1 MKQVVQDNPKTVK
14 RYQLEMLEEAIKN
27 SWLRDLDKTKEM
39 NELIQ
44 IQEQM
49 LTSPSIAS
57 FFENNQSDFE
67 YFSTK
72 FTHEVINNIMIQP
85 AVYGENGDD
94 IALNILNNYLLLWLK
109 FHKDSTCVPLW
120 DEVREIFKPDASYFN
135 ANNSHKSYINPKKLF
150 DANRFN
156 DKLPHDTKINFKVG
170 DECDVL
176 IDYKK
181 SKNQM
186 DQKAWVRGRIL
197 SIENDYYTIT
207 TKETTELYTYKIGGL
222 NVIPIGTATRDWD
235 WRRNLKPYDVIDCYD
250 RGSWYPSTVLDVQ
263 QEESNGG
270 TVPYY
275 RIGFRL
281 YVDMFSDWKKYA
293 DCWHNGDTIRTDSR
307 GRKIIGDVEQM
318 DETIAHYSK
327 RIQMR
332 DTKVNPSAMQ
342 NSMYSGINNN
352 SYYYRRN
359 VFSEDDYSSVYAD
372 LFFLYKD
379 PSNGKKYYIIGKG
392 SNFSY
397 YYAMLLNNFAS
408 AGGFEE
414 IIKIL
419 TDKPSSDEVFNA
431 FSIFNGALGYLHK
444 DFFVEYGE
452 AINNS
457 VFKFINELSANEM
470 RNLRKDLKDVI
481 IKVLTK
487 VKEITAMPND
497 QSATEMIIELTISIS
512 LKMIKTSI
520 FDKRLQGVKTLNDY
534 IKSNRNNEA
543 FLTKIIKQIK
553 DNEIIN
559 EIFGPNSHS
568 QIVSKVNDIIEL
580 LLDKDQLT
588 EEDIKLILSGTQKG
602 DLEGK
607 LTILNLIKE
616 LSSHF
621 KPKQIEVLLNNIYSH
636 IDPDINITEIDLV
649 YDLSM
654 VGENDDNIDKCITFF
669 TNCLLNTKSTEEE
682 KKNQIIAKLINIT
695 NKGDKYIKKIIDMCI
710 DCLKDNKH
718 SILALDILHKYLFEM
733 NNRDYI
739 SPLTE
744 LIHDNKLL
752 NIFVDNFKHYKQT
765 ATEINDK
772 KGDLTNIDGFSHLD
786 NLRLRCEFLKV
797 IIQLYEDF
805 DFISLLIDIL
815 LKEPVL
821 KEDKTMFF
829 KFIQNLLSQMNN
841 EQIKNKI
848 VNQIYE
854 LFDKKTELIGEITNH
869 AFFVFVLVFIG
880 INQEKGYLTK
890 LPSYNDKPND
900 LSSITLQKNADEL
913 IGFDILWNLIFES
926 TSTFIMNQ
934 GIEIVNT
941 LFKKNDEMNKLLTK
955 CTSLIQSGCE
965 SIDITN
971 IKNIQKIKKCLTI
984 LTLILEESE
993 VEGTGGIKSHFALC
1007 KRGILPLHISVKMP
1021 TVPDLSLTLY
1031 QNTTISDLKT
1041 ICANK
1046 LKLPPKFIELQ
1057 SKLSTL
1063 SSSAK
1068 TLSDLHITQNE
1079 DISLSD
1085 STVLPQAD
1093 LIDKL
1098 TGEPV
1103 PAYIAIINEW
1113 FDMFSEEKTRMTPE
1127 TCASFVSS
1135 VTTNKEHVG
1144 INDNR
1149 VKGFMEKYDRKGKGY
1164 IERDAFVEFYVEA
1177 ARTKPSIVWENLNAM
1192 NIRYDL
1198 KLKDDPID
1206 IGFVDK
1212 TKLPRYTLGND
1223 QKFINAM
1230 FDIYQKVKGSDVEKD
1245 VYQFIFELY
1254 TNEDIY
1260 NGIISNSNKE
1270 IINKECLIKSL
1281 YEMQIIESFIE
1292 DIELRDNKSDDIL
1305 YLPFDDEKNDKV
1317 KWIQEFM
1324 ANKGYQKMVKQIEE
1338 LYDIFGT
1345 GEKNDSIL
1353 IKCLELG
1360 TKIIKHFYKA
1370 SITDIPIGNDITTNK
1385 IKKRSS
1391 IERNTDILS
1400 SIPTTV
1406 LSTLIL
1412 SMNIKND
1419 DLLNKEDYLSL
1430 SKKLLNFLSISSTIK
1445 QSDEISII
1453 AMNAFEFLFILLTN
1467 HDLKEI
1473 DNDTQALLKGLIK
1486 SGLTYQKK
1494 NIQKFF
1500 FKTLYD
1506 CTMTANELKNY
1517 DFILFIYSSCSSL
1530 FNEIQIGSNDNKE
1543 ISNETNEV
1551 SSFSLFFDFFS
1562 VLYEIVNSA
1571 NITNT
1576 NSDKES
1582 ENFLIKIYDSIY
1594 DDLTNKKTLS
1604 LELFIGF
1611 MKILTKATENS
1622 DDIREK
1628 LFNHQ
1633 KDNENVLRIII
1644 NKLIINQSS
1653 NKTSSLPDN
1662 SPYISIDQVKTSS
1675 KSRITNSDV
1684 KPIVYAFVSSM
1695 IRKSDLCVELFINLS
1710 SMAEKEEVV
1719 DDDFDRRGAFNLREN
1734 NNMYRGNQYYYNR
1747 PSGKNEEHVG
1757 LKNLGC
1763 ICYMNSIMQQM
1774 YMVPT
1779 FRFAIMS
1786 SDDKETPKINHG
1798 IDDNVLHQL
1807 QKMYTY
1813 LFFSEKEYYNP
1824 KEFCYSFKDFDGNP
1838 TNTMVQQDSQEFL
1851 NAFCDKIE
1859 NSLKNTNL
1867 KYIINNVFVG
1877 RTCSQVICDACGN
1890 VSNRFEDFYNLTLEV
1905 ANMKTLNDS
1914 LNKLILPEK
1923 IDDFNCEGCGK
1934 KVTITKRTSLC
1945 DLPNVLILHLKRF
1958 YMNYDI
1964 EHTEKNNSK
1973 LEFPLDINLKKF
1985 CIEELMH
1992 LTAAGYET
2000 DEIYYKDDEY
2010 YEYELKG
2017 VNVHMGSADGGH
2029 YYSFID
2035 VNREGKGNEI
2045 SFDKNSNWLKFNDS
2059 SVSKFDISNLPQE
2072 CYGGANENNGFHYE
2086 NCQNA
2091 YLLVYERK
2099 KKTPLK
2105 IVVDINKENKEG
2117 KTVIEY
2123 KDDER
2128 NKIKKIFDISRKIVN
2143 PSESNPNVNALS
2155 IIREGIDMNSI
2166 SKETILSQLASTI
2179 FYDSNKNEYFKYVNF
2194 YDMPK
2199 MVPTKYYKEVIAD
2212 NARFE
2217 KIQNNDDS
2225 FSKFYE
2231 MLSTQFNN
2239 YLDNHS
2245 SSLSNLSSTV
2255 DITKLCNVV
2264 MKNIITLIEQS
2275 EYYLT
2280 QSKSDI
2286 AVRVT
2291 NYISFISQCVHSD
2304 IKCVDIF
2311 ASYIGNDKNFSI
2323 VFALDDSYLSFITE
2337 VANIVDYIITSTFN
2351 DENNIQYAHGM
2362 MNCVLAAFNKQGKDK
2377 KYPLFDLLE
2386 KVIGLLDDNTLQK
2399 LYTDK
2404 YIVNLLSPINPNKY
2418 NIDGYYTNAEIV
2430 KKENKK
2436 IVDIVYYLIKR
2447 TREFNSNENIDDCHK
2462 TEKDKPSFYFDAEFS
2477 DFKNSSLLNA
2487 IFKLNFDFFI
2497 DLMKILQTDDK
2508 TFVDNS
2514 MMELCNF
2521 FDKMDINNE
2530 EDTMKIFTAIIEMVN
2545 IKDQFQFRRYNSLLG
2560 YPTLI
2565 IDESGEKSNLP
2576 LFGKKIM
2583 KSKNDNYLKYITIN
2597 HIKEGNCVLSKIV
2610 EFEKEVDNNKA
2621 TLFVK
2626 IMMLLLTKART
2637 NYTLFKYLYLMPCR
2651 SLQYDNVYDEIIA
2664 NIKFYIEK
2672 ISAEDVKKQYSE
2684 DIVSI
2689 VTASEAYAT
2698 KVKEDLTKTPS
2709 TEEYEDELEMENDKK
2724 EIEEMQWFKGFK
2736 NNYLPDDIVREEVS
2750 FICEG
2755 EGLILLRIEY
2765 YTTVIPI
2772 DQAHPSQ
2779 TEIAFEDNLT
2789 LPTDVNEKLI
2799 EDSLNEVVYDIKPR
2813 NPKEKTFMKE
2823 VGQKAKNAGKKIIL
2837 LNTELKDKKCYN
2849 TLIRY
2854 VVTNGSSKNGVLNLK
2869 IKSQKKEFSINRTN
2883 NYFIP
2888 EKVRDNIMGM
2898 NYKDIF
2904 LVYTFNYKLPT
2915 VESKFIGVNI
2925 DIKFNNQMQTYGKYN
2940 NFR

>member
-1 MKQVVQDNPKTVK
+1 MKEVVQENQKTMM
-14 RYQLEMLEEAIKN
+14 RYKLEMLEEAIKS

-44 IQEQM
+44 IQEMM
-49 LTSPSIAS
+49 LKSPSIAS

-72 FTHEVINNIMIQP
+72 FTHEVINNITLQP
-85 AVYGENGDD
+85 AVFGENGDD

-109 FHKDSTCVPLW
+109 FHKDSTCIPLW
-120 DEVREIFKPDASYFN
+120 DEVREILKPNHQYFKGTN
-135 ANNSHKSYINPKKLF
+135 HSHSSCINPKKLYEA
-150 DANRFN
+150 DRFN
-156 DKLPHDTKINFKVG
+156 DKLPHDSKINFNVG

-181 SKNQM
+181 SKNQI
-186 DQKAWVRGRIL
+186 DHKAWVRGKIV
-197 SIENDYYTIT
+197 SIENEYYTIT

-222 NVIPIGTATRDWD
+222 NVLPVGTATKDWD

-250 RGSWYPSTVLDVQ
+250 RGSWYPSTIIDVQ
-263 QEESNGG
+263 EEESNEG

-281 YVDMFSDWKKYA
+281 YVEMFSDWKKYV
-293 DCWHNGDTIRTDSR
+293 DCWNNGDSIRTDKR
-307 GRKIIGDVEQM
+307 GQRIIGDAEQM

-359 VFSEDDYSSVYAD
+359 APSEDDYSSVYAD

-379 PSNGKKYYIIGKG
+379 PSNGKKYYIIGK
-392 SNFSY
+392 STNFSY
-397 YYAMLLNNFAS
+397 YYALLLNNFAN

-419 TDKPSSDEVFNA
+419 TDKSSSDEIFNA
-431 FSIFNGALGYLHK
+431 FFIFKGALEYLHK
-444 DFFVEYGE
+444 DFFVEYKE
-452 AINNS
+452 EINNS
-457 VFKFINELSANEM
+457 VFNFINGLTANEM
-470 RNLRKDLKDVI
+470 RNLRKELIDLI
-481 IKVLTK
+481 INVLTK

-497 QSATEMIIELTISIS
+497 QSATEMINELTISIS

-520 FDKRLQGVKTLNDY
+520 FDKRLQGVKALNDY
-534 IKSNRNNEA
+534 IKSNRNNEVV
-543 FLTKIIKQIK
+543 LIKIIKQIK

-568 QIVSKVNDIIEL
+568 QIISKANDIIEL

-588 EEDIKLILSGTQKG
+588 EDDIKLILSGTQKG

-649 YDLSM
+649 YDLSS
-654 VGENDDNIDKCITFF
+654 VGENEDNIDKCITFF
-669 TNCLLNTKSTEEE
+669 TNCLLNTKSTEDE

-695 NKGDKYIKKIIDMCI
+695 SKGDKYIKKIIDMCV
-710 DCLKDNKH
+710 DCIKNNKH
-718 SILALDILHKYLFEM
+718 SSLAFDILNKYLFEM
-733 NNRDYI
+733 NNREYI
-739 SPLTE
+739 APMTE
-744 LIHDNKLL
+744 LVQDNKLL
-752 NIFVDNFKHYKQT
+752 NIFIDNFKLYKAT
-765 ATEINDK
+765 AKEISEK
-772 KGDLTNIDGFSHLD
+772 KGDMNNIDGLSHFD

-805 DFISLLIDIL
+805 DFIQLLIEIL
-815 LKEPVL
+815 LKDPVK
-821 KEDKTMFF
+821 KEDKEMFF
-829 KFIQNLLSQMNN
+829 QFIQNLITQNDSD
-841 EQIKNKI
+841 KVKKKI
-848 VNQIYE
+848 VNDIFE

-869 AFFVFVLVFIG
+869 AFFVYVSVFIG
-880 INQEKGYLTK
+880 INQQKGYLTK

-900 LSSITLQKNADEL
+900 ISSITLQKNADEL
-913 IGFDILWNLIFES
+913 EGFDILWNLIFES
-926 TSTFIMNQ
+926 TSEYIMNQ

-965 SIDITN
+965 SIDKSN

-984 LTLILEESE
+984 LTLILKESE
-993 VEGTGGIKSHFALC
+993 IEGTGGIKSHFSLC
-1007 KRGILPLHISVKMP
+1007 KRGIMPLHILVRMP
-1021 TVPDLSLTLY
+1021 SVPDLSLTLY
-1031 QNTTISDLKT
+1031 QNTTISDLKL
-1041 ICANK
+1041 ICASN
-1046 LKLPPKFIELQ
+1046 LKLPSKFIELQ
-1057 SKLSTL
+1057 VKSEPL
-1063 SSSAK
+1063 SSSVK
-1068 TLSDLHITQNE
+1068 TIHELNLSQSE
-1079 DISLSD
+1079 DIFLSS

-1103 PAYIAIINEW
+1103 PAYISIINDW

-1135 VTTNKEHVG
+1135 VTTNKEAVG

-1149 VKGFMEKYDRKGKGY
+1149 VRGFMEKYDKERKGY
-1164 IERDAFVEFYVEA
+1164 ISRDDFIQFYVDS
-1177 ARTKPSIVWENLNAM
+1177 ARSKPSIVWENLNAM

-1198 KLKDDPID
+1198 KLKNDPID
-1206 IGFVDK
+1206 IGLIDK

-1223 QKFINAM
+1223 IKFLNTM
-1230 FDIYQKVKGSDVEKD
+1230 FDIYQKVKGSEVEKD
-1245 VYQFIFELY
+1245 VYQFIFDLY
-1254 TNEDIY
+1254 TNEEIY
-1260 NGIISNSNKE
+1260 NGILSHSNEE
-1270 IINKECLIKSL
+1270 IINKNSLIKSL

-1292 DIELRDNKSDDIL
+1292 DIELKDNKVDNDL
-1305 YLPFDDEKNDKV
+1305 YLPFDDDKNDKV
-1317 KWIQEFM
+1317 KWIQDFM
-1324 ANKGYQKMVKQIEE
+1324 SNKKYQEMSKKLEE
-1338 LYDIFGT
+1338 LFDMVGT
-1345 GEKNDSIL
+1345 GENVDSIL

-1370 SITDIPIGNDITTNK
+1370 SVSDIPLGNDISTNA

-1391 IERNTDILS
+1391 IEKQLPS
-1400 SIPTTV
+1400 SIPTTM
-1406 LSTLIL
+1406 LSSLIL
-1412 SMNIKND
+1412 SLSITNE
-1419 DLLNKEDYLSL
+1419 DLINKEDYLSL
-1430 SKKLLNFLSISSTIK
+1430 SKKLLHFLSIASSIK
-1445 QSDEISII
+1445 QSDEISLLS
-1453 AMNAFEFLFILLTN
+1453 MYAFEFLFLLLTH
-1467 HDLKEI
+1467 HDIKEI
-1473 DNDTQALLKGLIK
+1473 DNEMQTSLKVLIK
-1486 SGLTYQKK
+1486 SSLTYQKK
-1494 NIQKFF
+1494 NMQKFF

-1506 CTMTANELKNY
+1506 CTMTANEIKNY

-1543 ISNETNEV
+1543 VTNDTNEV

-1562 VLYEIVNSA
+1562 VLYEIVNTVNIA
-1571 NITNT
+1571 NTS
-1576 NSDKES
+1576 SDKES

-1611 MKILTKATENS
+1611 MKILTKASENS
-1622 DDIREK
+1622 DEIRDK

-1633 KDNENVLRIII
+1633 KDNENVLRVII
-1644 NKLIINQSS
+1644 NKLILNQSS
-1653 NKTSSLPDN
+1653 NKTSLPDN
-1662 SPYISIDQVKTSS
+1662 SDYISIDQVKTSN
-1675 KSRITNSDV
+1675 KSRITNTDV
-1684 KPIVYAFVSSM
+1684 KPIVYSFVSSM
-1695 IRKSDLCVELFINLS
+1695 IRKSDLCIELFINLS

-1719 DDDFDRRGAFNLREN
+1719 EDDFDRRGPFNLRDN
-1734 NNMYRGNQYYYNR
+1734 NYRGNQYYYNNR
-1747 PSGKNEEHVG
+1747 PNGKSEDHVG

-1779 FRFAIMS
+1779 FRFAIMN
-1786 SDDKETPKINHG
+1786 SDDKEPAKLNHG

-1824 KEFCYSFKDFDGNP
+1824 KEFCFSFKDFDGNP

-1945 DLPNVLILHLKRF
+1945 DLPNILILHLKRF

-1992 LTAAGYET
+1992 QTAAGYET

-2059 SVSKFDISNLPQE
+2059 IVSKFDISNLPQE
-2072 CYGGANENNGFHYE
+2072 CYGGSNESNNGFHYE

-2123 KDDER
+2123 KEDER

-2143 PSESNPNVNALS
+2143 PPETENNATAMS
-2155 IIREGIDMNSI
+2155 IIREGIDMNMI
-2166 SKETILSQLASTI
+2166 SKETIKKELASTI
-2179 FYDSNKNEYFKYVNF
+2179 FYDTNKNEYFKYVNF

-2212 NARFE
+2212 NAHFE
-2217 KIQNNDDS
+2217 KIQSNDDS
-2225 FSKFYE
+2225 FSKFYD
-2231 MLSTQFNN
+2231 MISVQFNN
-2239 YLDNHS
+2239 YLDNNS
-2245 SSLSNLSSTV
+2245 SSLSNLLSSTI
-2255 DITKLCNVV
+2255 DIVKLCNVV
-2264 MKNIITLIEQS
+2264 MKNIVSMIEQNEWNLS
-2275 EYYLT
+2275 
-2280 QSKSDI
+2280 QSKGDVSI
-2286 AVRVT
+2286 RVN

-2304 IKCVDIF
+2304 MKCVGIF
-2311 ASYIGNDKNFSI
+2311 ASYIGNDKNFSQ
-2323 VFALDDSYLSFITE
+2323 VFALDDSYISFIRE
-2337 VANIVDYIITSTFN
+2337 VANIVDYIITTTIN
-2351 DENNIQYAHGM
+2351 DENNCHYAHEM
-2362 MNCVLAAFNKQGKDK
+2362 MKCVLGAFNKQGKDK
-2377 KYPLFDLLE
+2377 QYPLFDLLE
-2386 KVIGLLDDNTLQK
+2386 KVISLLDDNSLQK

-2404 YIVNLLSPINPNKY
+2404 YIIHLLSPIVPNRI
-2418 NIDGYYTNAEIV
+2418 NNDGCDIV

-2436 IVDIVYYLIKR
+2436 IVDVVYHLIKR
-2447 TREFNSNENIDDCHK
+2447 THKFNSNENIDDSHK
-2462 TEKDKPSFYFDAEFS
+2462 TEKDKPSFFYFDDEFS
-2477 DFKNSSLLNA
+2477 DFKNSELLNA

-2497 DLMKILQTDDK
+2497 DLMKILQIDDEK
-2508 TFVDNS
+2508 FVDES
-2514 MMELCNF
+2514 MMELSDF
-2521 FDKMDINNE
+2521 FEKMDLKNE
-2530 EDTMKIFTAIIEMVN
+2530 EDTLTIFTAMIEMVN
-2545 IKDQFQFRRYNSLLG
+2545 IKDQFQFKRYTILLG
-2560 YPTLI
+2560 YPTMI
-2565 IDESGEKSNLP
+2565 IDETGEKSNLP
-2576 LFGKKIM
+2576 LFGKKIIS
-2583 KSKNDNYLKYITIN
+2583 SKNDNYLKYTTTN
-2597 HIKEGNCVLSKIV
+2597 HIKEGNCVLNKIV
-2610 EFEKEVDNNKA
+2610 QFEKDVDNDKA
-2621 TLFVK
+2621 ILFVK
-2626 IMMLLLTKART
+2626 IIMLLLTKARK

-2651 SLQYDNVYDEIIA
+2651 SLQYDNVYDEIVS
-2664 NIKFYIEK
+2664 NVKMYIEK
-2672 ISAEDVKKQYSE
+2672 ITTEEIKKQYSE
-2684 DIVSI
+2684 DIISI
-2689 VTASEAYAT
+2689 VAASEEYIT
-2698 KVKEDLTKTPS
+2698 KIKEDLAKPS
-2709 TEEYEDELEMENDKK
+2709 TNEEYEDDMEMDNDK
-2724 EIEEMQWFKGFK
+2724 IELSEMQWFKGFK
-2736 NNYLPDDIVREEVS
+2736 NNYIPDDIVREEIS

-2755 EGLILLRIEY
+2755 EGLVLLRIEY
-2765 YTTVIPI
+2765 YTTIIPI
-2772 DQAHPSQ
+2772 DQLHPSQ
-2779 TEIAFEDNLT
+2779 TEITFDDSTTEVEEKEIIEE
-2789 LPTDVNEKLI
+2789 VNDKGVL
-2799 EDSLNEVVYDIKPR
+2799 DIKFR
-2813 NPKEKTFMKE
+2813 NGIEKEFTKE
-2823 VGQKAKNAGKKIIL
+2823 IGQKAKYAGKKIVL
-2837 LNTELKDKKCYN
+2837 VNKELKDKKCYN
-2849 TLIRY
+2849 TLVRY
-2854 VVTNGSSKNGVLNLK
+2854 VVTNASSKNGVLNLN
-2869 IKSQKKEFSINRTN
+2869 ITSQRKEFSINKPK

-2888 EKVRDNIMGM
+2888 EKVRDNINGM

-2904 LVYTFNYKLPT
+2904 LVYTLNYELPT
-2915 VESKFIGVNI
+2915 VEAKFIGVHI
-2925 DIKFNNQMQTYGKYN
+2925 DIKFNNQNQMQNYGKYN

>member
-1 MKQVVQDNPKTVK
+1 MRQVIQENQKTEI
-14 RYQLEMLEEAIKN
+14 RYKLEMLEEAIKN

-39 NELIQ
+39 NELIH
-44 IQEQM
+44 IQELM

-72 FTHEVINNIMIQP
+72 FSHEVINNIKLQP

-109 FHKDSTCVPLW
+109 FHKDSTCIPLW
-120 DEVREIFKPDASYFN
+120 DEVREIFSPDASYFK
-135 ANNSHKSYINPKKLF
+135 ASLNSHSSYINPKKMF
-150 DANRFN
+150 SADRFN
-156 DKLPHDTKINFKVG
+156 DKLPHDSKINFKVG

-181 SKNQM
+181 SKNQI
-186 DQKAWVRGRIL
+186 DQKAWVRGKII
-197 SIENDYYTIT
+197 SIKNEYYTIT
-207 TKETTELYTYKIGGL
+207 TKETTELYNYKIGGL
-222 NVIPIGTATRDWD
+222 NVLPVGTATKDWE

-250 RGSWYPSTVLDVQ
+250 RGTWYPSTILDVQ
-263 QEESNGG
+263 QEESNEG

-281 YVDMFSDWKKYA
+281 YVEMFSDWKKYV
-293 DCWHNGDTIRTDSR
+293 DCWNNGDYIRTDSR
-307 GRKIIGDVEQM
+307 GQKIIGDAEQM

-332 DTKVNPSAMQ
+332 DTKVNPSAMK

-359 VFSEDDYSSVYAD
+359 VISEDDYSSVYAD

-392 SNFSY
+392 ANFSY
-397 YYAMLLNNFAS
+397 YYAMLLNNFAIS
-408 AGGFEE
+408 GGFEE

-419 TDKPSSDEVFNA
+419 TDKPSSDEVLNA
-431 FSIFNGALGYLHK
+431 FSIFKGALGYLHK
-444 DFFVEYGE
+444 DFFVEFRE
-452 AINNS
+452 AINSS

-470 RNLRKDLKDVI
+470 RNLKKDLIDLI
-481 IKVLTK
+481 TEVLTK
-487 VKEITAMPND
+487 IKEITAMPND
-497 QSATEMIIELTISIS
+497 QSTAEMINELTISIS

-534 IKSNRNNEA
+534 IKSNRNNEIV
-543 FLTKIIKQIK
+543 LTKIIKQIK
-553 DNEIIN
+553 ENEIIN

-568 QIVSKVNDIIEL
+568 QIISKVNDIIEL

-588 EEDIKLILSGTQKG
+588 EDDIKLILSGTQKG

-621 KPKQIEVLLNNIYSH
+621 KPKQIDVLLNNIYSH
-636 IDPDINITEIDLV
+636 IDPDISITEIDLV
-649 YDLSM
+649 YDLSS
-654 VGENDDNIDKCITFF
+654 VGENEDNIDKCITFF
-669 TNCLLNTKSTEEE
+669 TNCLLNSKSTEDE
-682 KKNQIIAKLINIT
+682 KKNQIITKLINIT
-695 NKGDKYIKKIIDMCI
+695 NKGDKYIKKIIDMCV
-710 DCLKDNKH
+710 DCIKSNKH
-718 SILALDILHKYLFEM
+718 SILAFDILNKYLFEM
-733 NNRDYI
+733 NNREYI
-739 SPLTE
+739 APMSE
-744 LIHDNKLL
+744 LIQDNKLL
-752 NIFVDNFKHYKQT
+752 NIFIDNFKAYKTT
-765 ATEINDK
+765 AKEISEK
-772 KGDLTNIDGFSHLD
+772 KGDLNNIDGLSHFN

-805 DFISLLIDIL
+805 DFIQLLIEIL
-815 LKEPVL
+815 LTEPVL
-821 KEDKTMFF
+821 KEDKDMFF
-829 KFIQNLLSQMNN
+829 QFIHNLLTQNDN
-841 EQIKNKI
+841 DKVKKKI
-848 VNQIYE
+848 VNEIFE
-854 LFDKKTELIGEITNH
+854 LFDKKSELIGEITNH
-869 AFFVFVLVFIG
+869 AFFVYVSVFIG
-880 INQEKGYLTK
+880 INQQKGYLTK

-913 IGFDILWNLIFES
+913 VGFDILWNLIFES
-926 TSTFIMNQ
+926 TSDYIMNQ

-965 SIDITN
+965 SIDKAN

-984 LTLILEESE
+984 LTLILKESE
-993 VEGTGGIKSHFALC
+993 IEGTGGIKSHFSLC
-1007 KRGILPLHISVKMP
+1007 KRGIIPLHISVR
-1021 TVPDLSLTLY
+1021 TAPDLSLTLY
-1031 QNTTISDLKT
+1031 QNTTISDLIS

-1046 LKLPPKFIELQ
+1046 LKLPSKFIELQ
-1057 SKLSTL
+1057 LKSNQL
-1063 SSSAK
+1063 SSSVK
-1068 TLSDLHITQNE
+1068 TIYELNSSQNE
-1079 DISLSD
+1079 DIVLSYNAH
-1085 STVLPQAD
+1085 PQAD

-1103 PAYIAIINEW
+1103 PSYISIINDW

-1135 VTTNKEHVG
+1135 VTTNKESVG

-1149 VKGFMEKYDRKGKGY
+1149 VRGFMERYDKERKGY
-1164 IERDAFVEFYVEA
+1164 ISRDDFVQFYVDSA
-1177 ARTKPSIVWENLNAM
+1177 KSKPSIVWENLNAM

-1206 IGFVDK
+1206 VGFIDK

-1223 QKFINAM
+1223 LKFINTM
-1230 FDIYQKVKGSDVEKD
+1230 FDIYQKVKGSEVEED
-1245 VYQFIFELY
+1245 VYQFIFDLY
-1254 TNEDIY
+1254 TNEEIY
-1260 NGIISNSNKE
+1260 NGILYHSNE
-1270 IINKECLIKSL
+1270 DIINKNNLIKSL

-1292 DIELRDNKSDDIL
+1292 DIELKDNKVDNDL
-1305 YLPFDDEKNDKV
+1305 YLPFDDDKNDKV
-1317 KWIQEFM
+1317 KWIEDFMLKKKYQEM
-1324 ANKGYQKMVKQIEE
+1324 IKRLEE
-1338 LYDIFGT
+1338 LFDMVGT
-1345 GEKNDSIL
+1345 GEKIDSIL
-1353 IKCLELG
+1353 IKCLESG

-1370 SITDIPIGNDITTNK
+1370 SISDIPLGNDITTNK
-1385 IKKRSS
+1385 IQKRSS
-1391 IERNTDILS
+1391 IEKQFPS
-1400 SIPTTV
+1400 SIPTTM
-1406 LSTLIL
+1406 LSSLIL
-1412 SMNIKND
+1412 SLSITNE
-1419 DLLNKEDYLSL
+1419 DLINKEDYLSL
-1430 SKKLLNFLSISSTIK
+1430 SKKLLHFLSSIT
-1445 QSDEISII
+1445 QSDEISLI
-1453 AMNAFEFLFILLTN
+1453 AMYAFEFLFILLT
-1467 HDLKEI
+1467 HHEIKEI
-1473 DNDTQALLKGLIK
+1473 DNEIQTSLKTLIRT
-1486 SGLTYQKK
+1486 SLTYHNKTM
-1494 NIQKFF
+1494 QKFF

-1506 CTMTANELKNY
+1506 CTMTANEIKNY

-1530 FNEIQIGSNDNKE
+1530 FNEIQIGNNDSKTND
-1543 ISNETNEV
+1543 TNEV

-1562 VLYEIVNSA
+1562 VLYEIVNTVNIA
-1571 NITNT
+1571 NTS
-1576 NSDKES
+1576 SDKES
-1582 ENFLIKIYDSIY
+1582 ENFLIKIYESIY

-1604 LELFIGF
+1604 IELFIGF
-1611 MKILTKATENS
+1611 MKILTKASENS
-1622 DDIREK
+1622 DEIRDK

-1633 KDNENVLRIII
+1633 KDNENVLRVIID
-1644 NKLIINQSS
+1644 KLILNQSS
-1653 NKTSSLPDN
+1653 NKTSLPDN
-1662 SPYISIDQVKTSS
+1662 SEYISIDQVKTSN
-1675 KSRITNSDV
+1675 KSRITNSDI
-1684 KPIVYAFVSSM
+1684 KPIVYSFVLSM
-1695 IRKSDLCVELFINLS
+1695 IRKSDLCIELFINLS

-1719 DDDFDRRGAFNLREN
+1719 EDDFDRRGAFNLRDN
-1734 NNMYRGNQYYYNR
+1734 NHRGNQYYYNNR
-1747 PSGKNEEHVG
+1747 PSGKSEDHVG

-1786 SDDKETPKINHG
+1786 SDDKEPQKLDHG

-1807 QKMYTY
+1807 QRMYTY

-1824 KEFCYSFKDFDGNP
+1824 KEFCFSFKDFDGNP

-1923 IDDFNCEGCGK
+1923 IDDFNCERCGK

-1992 LTAAGYET
+1992 QTSAGYET

-2035 VNREGKGNEI
+2035 VNRDGKGNEI

-2072 CYGGANENNGFHYE
+2072 CYGGSNENNNGFHYE

-2117 KTVIEY
+2117 KTIIEY

-2128 NKIKKIFDISRKIVN
+2128 NKIKKVFDISRKNVN
-2143 PSESNPNVNALS
+2143 PSETESNATALS
-2155 IIREGIDMNSI
+2155 IIREGIDMSMI
-2166 SKETILSQLASTI
+2166 SKETIKKELASTI
-2179 FYDSNKNEYFKYVNF
+2179 FYDTNKNEYFKYVNF

-2212 NARFE
+2212 NSRFE

-2225 FSKFYE
+2225 FSKFYD
-2231 MLSTQFNN
+2231 MISVHFNN
-2239 YLDNHS
+2239 YLANHS
-2245 SSLSNLSSTV
+2245 LSLSNLSSTI
-2255 DITKLCNVV
+2255 DIVKLCNMV
-2264 MKNIITLIEQS
+2264 MKNTISMIEQIEWNLS
-2275 EYYLT
+2275 
-2280 QSKSDI
+2280 QSKGDDAI
-2286 AVRVT
+2286 RVN
-2291 NYISFISQCVHSD
+2291 NYISFISQCVRSD
-2304 IKCVDIF
+2304 RRCVDIF
-2311 ASYIGNDKNFSI
+2311 TSYIGNDKNFSQ
-2323 VFALDDSYLSFITE
+2323 VFALDDSYISFIKE
-2337 VANIVDYIITSTFN
+2337 VASIVDYIITTTIN
-2351 DENNIQYAHGM
+2351 DENNFHYAHGM
-2362 MNCVLAAFNKQGKDK
+2362 MKCVLGAFNRQGKDK
-2377 KYPLFDLLE
+2377 QYPLFDLLE
-2386 KVIGLLDDNTLQK
+2386 KVISLLDDSSLK
-2399 LYTDK
+2399 RLYIDK
-2404 YIVNLLSPINPNKY
+2404 YIPHLLSPIVPNRL
-2418 NIDGYYTNAEIV
+2418 NNDGYYMSSNIDIV

-2436 IVDIVYYLIKR
+2436 IVDVVYYLIKR
-2447 TREFNSNENIDDCHK
+2447 TKQFNSNENIDDSHK
-2462 TEKDKPSFYFDAEFS
+2462 TEKDKPSFDYFDEEFS
-2477 DFKNSSLLNA
+2477 DFKNSQLLNV

-2497 DLMKILQTDDK
+2497 DLMKIIQNDDQTFDE
-2508 TFVDNS
+2508 S
-2514 MMELCNF
+2514 MMELCDL
-2521 FDKMDINNE
+2521 FDRMDLNNE
-2530 EDTMKIFTAIIEMVN
+2530 ENTLKIFTAMIEMVN
-2545 IKDQFQFRRYNSLLG
+2545 IKDKFQFKRYTILLG
-2560 YPTLI
+2560 YPTMI
-2565 IDESGEKSNLP
+2565 IDETGETSNLP

-2583 KSKNDNYLKYITIN
+2583 KSKNDNYLKYTTIN
-2597 HIKEGNCVLSKIV
+2597 HIKESNCVLSKIV
-2610 EFEKEVDNNKA
+2610 QFDKDVDKDKA
-2621 TLFVK
+2621 ILFVK
-2626 IMMLLLTKART
+2626 IMMLLLTKAKK

-2651 SLQYDNVYDEIIA
+2651 SLQYDNVYDEIVEK
-2664 NIKFYIEK
+2664 IKMYIEK
-2672 ISAEDVKKQYSE
+2672 ITAEEIKKQYSE

-2689 VTASEAYAT
+2689 VAASEDYIT
-2698 KVKEDLTKTPS
+2698 KVKEDLSKQS
-2709 TEEYEDELEMENDKK
+2709 TNEEIEDDWEMENDKK
-2724 EIEEMQWFKGFK
+2724 EIAEMQWFKGFK
-2736 NNYLPDDIVREEVS
+2736 NNYIPGDIVREEIS

-2755 EGLILLRIEY
+2755 ERLVLLRIEY
-2765 YTTVIPI
+2765 YTTIIPI
-2772 DQAHPSQ
+2772 DQLHPSK
-2779 TEIAFEDNLT
+2779 TEITFDDNTSTVEEKEQIEEAENIGMIDIKLRNG
-2789 LPTDVNEKLI
+2789 NEK
-2799 EDSLNEVVYDIKPR
+2799 EYT
-2813 NPKEKTFMKE
+2813 KEI
-2823 VGQKAKNAGKKIIL
+2823 GQKAKIAGKKIVL
-2837 LNTELKDKKCYN
+2837 VNPELKDKKCYN

-2854 VVTNGSSKNGVLNLK
+2854 VVTNGSSNNGVLNLT
-2869 IKSQKKEFSINRTN
+2869 INSQNKALSLYKPK

-2888 EKVRDNIMGM
+2888 ERVRDNINGM

-2904 LVYTFNYKLPT
+2904 LVYIFNYELPT
-2915 VESKFIGVNI
+2915 VESKFICVNI
-2925 DIKFNNQMQTYGKYN
+2925 DIKFNNQNQMQNYGKYN